1 MREWWNRYT
10 QRVCDPPP
18 QGHVGSNPT
27 SRIRCPGNW
36 RQQGF
41 ATLKSRVQFP
51 LGAPNNGTLLCIPAI
66 QGEIGGDAGESNSR
80 SSEGLLRIV
89 LQAFPPSG
97 FSFRRSAG
105 GGVDG
110 GTSRWVLDGRYRRQP
125 AAPRLKVAPR
135 RAPSGGE
142 RSAGRSRARPR
153 ERVRDRR
160 RLLGGRLLTR
170 FAANLGLLP
179 GYVPSCRYLS
189 SPRTTMRP
197 LSHGSPLNGKGGGAQ
212 TEWRRA
218 RATWRPSSRS
228 RSLRRLS

>member
-1 MREWWNRYT
+1 MGRMVTAHRCGSRPKRE
-10 QRVCDPPP
+10 
-18 QGHVGSNPT
+18 
-27 SRIRCPGNW
+27 
-36 RQQGF
+36 
-41 ATLKSRVQFP
+41 ATV
-51 LGAPNNGTLLCIPAI
+51 PAI
-66 QGEIGGDAGESNSR
+66 QKEIGGDAGESNSR

-105 GGVDG
+105 GGVGD

-142 RSAGRSRARPR
+142 RSAGRSRAKPR

-160 RLLGGRLLTR
+160 RLLGGRLFTR

-197 LSHGSPLNGKGGGAQ
+197 LSHGSPLMGRGRVQ